1 MHLIKHDL
9 PALFGPYIAV
19 VLLND
24 PKKTQFDFEIQN
36 NSLLLILES
45 YFSPFSFH

>member
-9 PALFGPYIAV
+9 PTLFGPYIAV

-45 YFSPFSFH
+45 YFSPGIL